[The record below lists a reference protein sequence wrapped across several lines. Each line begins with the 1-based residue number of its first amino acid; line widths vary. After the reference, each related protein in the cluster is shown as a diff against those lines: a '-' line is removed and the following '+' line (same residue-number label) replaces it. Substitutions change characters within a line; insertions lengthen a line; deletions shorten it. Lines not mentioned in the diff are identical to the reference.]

1 MKQIIK
7 LEKEDINTKHIGINF
22 EVMVA
27 QDFSLVFSKEALE
40 ELISDYKSILDEQAK
55 EGEAKVVK
63 IDFHLP
69 QVENVPIDTGD
80 MSPKKSMSERYCLDD
95 SKERKAIT
103 ENFDILNN
111 IIERI
116 KKLDCDKIIV
126 SPMIA
131 STLLQSFELNKRT
144 SNSNFSTDP
153 KFIGHIDLTM
163 VYMDPNMQQY
173 DGSIIDYDTK
183 EVLFAIPRET
193 IEKLF

>member
-7 LEKEDINTKHIGINF
+7 LEKEDIKTQPIGINY
-22 EVMVA
+22 EVVINNE
-27 QDFSLVFSKEALE
+27 FSLVFSKEALE
-40 ELISDYKSILDEQAK
+40 ELIVDYKSILDEQAK
-55 EGEAKVVK
+55 VGEAKVVS
-63 IDFHLP
+63 ISS
-69 QVENVPIDTGD
+69 V
-80 MSPKKSMSERYCLDD
+80 DD

-126 SPMIA
+126 SPIMA
-131 STLLQSFELNKRT
+131 SSLLQSFELNKRT
-144 SNSNFSTDP
+144 SDQSISNSATDL

-163 VYMDPNMQQY
+163 VYMDSNMQQY